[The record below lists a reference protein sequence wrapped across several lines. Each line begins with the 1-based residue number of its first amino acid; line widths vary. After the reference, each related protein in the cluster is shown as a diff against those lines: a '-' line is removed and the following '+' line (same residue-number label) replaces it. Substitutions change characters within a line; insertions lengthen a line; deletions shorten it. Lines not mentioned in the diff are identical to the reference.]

1 MIFSV
6 VNNIS
11 ISFISN
17 NPAGSRNRGEPDD
30 AAHRPVP
37 PHNDVLRYASWPE
50 RTMCNS
56 VRGRSSNSTYSNA
69 WQATNPSSGVW

>member
-1 MIFSV
+1 MFFYTF
-6 VNNIS
+6 NHFFH
-11 ISFISN
+11 FIIN